1 MVWQISW
8 YIYDTRNSC
17 WVWVDPSEP
26 VINSAWF
33 VHMYHYSRV
42 ILSLTGGII
51 FPTPVYQL
59 ILNRTRL
66 IRYSYTQSPR
76 WVFSWH
82 VLVYTVSILSVKIDD
97 VLPKDVWFDVSEFQR
112 SPLTQTFYFKD
123 ATGKLRPDEFDQA
136 VAFLISPP
144 KDVGHSTSQTF
155 FSWWPVVELYFFGK
169 PMWTFGSEIINMNL
183 STSNH
188 WHTHQ

>member
-8 YIYDTRNSC
+8 YIYDTGNSC

-97 VLPKDVWFDVSEFQR
+97 ILPKDVLVWCFWIPKIPFDADFLLQGRHWQVEAWWVWSSSCF
-112 SPLTQTFYFKD
+112 PYF
-123 ATGKLRPDEFDQA
+123 
-136 VAFLISPP
+136 
-144 KDVGHSTSQTF
+144 TSQRCRPFYEPNIF
-155 FSWWPVVELYFFGK
+155 FLVTSGWTLFFRQADVNVRFWNNK
-169 PMWTFGSEIINMNL
+169 HESFN
-183 STSNH
+183 
-188 WHTHQ
+188 